1 MYVKKSSKTRTLTNC
16 CKSTKKHKKC
26 IRTKDKK
33 VFALPR
39 KFSKKNVL
47 QKEKLKLG
55 DLLCGRRVHH
65 INIANLD
72 NL

>member
-39 KFSKKNVL
+39 KFSKK
-47 QKEKLKLG
+47 K
-55 DLLCGRRVHH
+55 C
-65 INIANLD
+65 IAKRKTKIRGFTMRSSCAPYKYC
-72 NL
+72 

>member
-39 KFSKKNVL
+39 KFS
-47 QKEKLKLG
+47 EKLKLG